1 MTGAGTST
9 ISDQH
14 LLQKKLI
21 QVKKNDVTVTMYL
34 SVLEA
39 PVIALPDFQSLY
51 LTTHVLGF
59 ISFGPEFLIIF
70 FLFSGS
76 PAST

>member
-1 MTGAGTST
+1 MTGAGSST

-39 PVIALPDFQSLY
+39 PMIALPYFQTLY

-59 ISFGPEFLIIF
+59 ISFGPEFLVIF
-70 FLFSGS
+70 FLFSGN

>member
-1 MTGAGTST
+1 MTGAGSST

-14 LLQKKLI
+14 LLQKNLI

-39 PVIALPDFQSLY
+39 PMIALPYFQTLY

-70 FLFSGS
+70 FLFSGN

>member
-1 MTGAGTST
+1 MTGAGSST

-14 LLQKKLI
+14 LLQKNLI

-39 PVIALPDFQSLY
+39 PMIALPYFQTLY

-70 FLFSGS
+70 SLFSGN

>member
-1 MTGAGTST
+1 MTGAGSST

-39 PVIALPDFQSLY
+39 PMIALPYFQTLY

-70 FLFSGS
+70 SLFSGN

>member
-1 MTGAGTST
+1 MTGAGSST

-21 QVKKNDVTVTMYL
+21 QVKKIDVTVTMYL

-39 PVIALPDFQSLY
+39 PMIALPYFQTLY

-70 FLFSGS
+70 SLFSGN